1 MQNFNF
7 WEELLLRSVGPLVTV
22 VVGTLIIGTLV
33 ASITRK
39 AQERRA
45 KDLLQEERIHAENQ
59 LRLQLIGQITEA
71 ASSLYMETQKFWRK
85 KNREQVGSDELAQ
98 HRKELDQQY
107 QASRVVGE
115 VIERRLEA
123 YFLSNEPSN
132 DPKAHWHATMDLLT
146 VRYFHLIGLATETL
160 LKENAGEEHAGL
172 SVEELRDQRLVLQT
186 YRERLITGA
195 QAVMQEPIRHLTA
208 G

>member
-1 MQNFNF
+1 MQNFSF

-45 KDLLQEERIHAENQ
+45 NDLLKEERIHAENQ
-59 LRLQLIGQITEA
+59 LRLQLIGQMTEA

-85 KNREQVGSDELAQ
+85 KDREKVGSDELAQ

-115 VIERRLEA
+115 GIERSLEA
-123 YFLSNEPSN
+123 YFLSNE
-132 DPKAHWHATMDLLT
+132 PKAHWHATMDLLT
-146 VRYFHLIGLATETL
+146 VRYFHLIGLATDPL
-160 LKENAGEEHAGL
+160 LKVNARNASEEHSGL
-172 SVEELRDQRLVLQT
+172 SVKQLKDQDLVLRT

-195 QAVMQEPIRHLTA
+195 QAVMREPIRHLTA